1 MNVTGPEIVSIKHA
15 ANKIAGYLGKEAT
28 FIGEEQPNAYIANA
42 GRSVEL
48 FGYPEVSPETLFKW
62 QAEYI
67 LDGGRTLDK
76 PTHFEERKGS
86 Y

>member
-1 MNVTGPEIVSIKHA
+1 MRVDAIKNGLVIDHITAGKAMEI
-15 ANKIAGYLGKEAT
+15 
-28 FIGEEQPNAYIANA
+28 
-42 GRSVEL
+42 
-48 FGYPEVSPETLFKW
+48 FGYPEVSANPLIKW

>member
-1 MNVTGPEIVSIKHA
+1 MIKYILQRIGAMLLTLFLVMVLSFMIIRLMPMSIFE
-15 ANKIAGYLGKEAT
+15 N
-28 FIGEEQPNAYIANA
+28 
-42 GRSVEL
+42 
-48 FGYPEVSPETLFKW
+48 PEVSPETLFKW